1 MQKETINQAIR
12 KLQRRGERL
21 SFAAI
26 GRELGISKEW
36 TVQLC
41 ARYSI
46 FPTRLQ
52 ADHELSTAQSRLKR
66 LRTNTATLRPREIFR
81 LAGVKDNAYHHQEKA
96 FLNLL
101 KTERVP
107 YLDCSFQPKSRFTR
121 FALTLKDS
129 GRYTPKEIATLAG
142 FPGHTN
148 PCSTLTRIGVP
159 YLKRKGQSGRGAQ
172 V

>member
-1 MQKETINQAIR
+1 MKKDKINEAIR

-36 TVQLC
+36 TIQLC
-41 ARYSI
+41 TRYSI

-52 ADHELSTAQSRLKR
+52 AEHELSTAQSRLKR

-81 LAGVKDNAYHHQEKA
+81 LAGVKDNAYLHQEKA
-96 FLNLL
+96 FLKLL
-101 KTERVP
+101 QELRIP

-129 GRYTPKEIATLAG
+129 GKYTPKEIAHLAG
-142 FPGHTN
+142 FPAHTN
-148 PCSTLTRIGVP
+148 PCGTLIRIGVP
-159 YLKRKGQSGRGAQ
+159 YLKRKAQPGRGAQ
-172 V
+172 L